1 MTYDLFV
8 IVMIFVTCTLAA
20 IFCGIGSAVAGGGFA
35 WGFWFGPA
43 GIIVAAIK
51 AQGEATRR
59 AIQMAGT
66 TSSLSGNIKIRKSR
80 RDLTANCQHCHVEV
94 TDIPG
99 PGTYECPNC
108 GQNMLVK

>member
-20 IFCGIGSAVAGGGFA
+20 IFCGIGSAVAGGGFCL
-35 WGFWFGPA
+35 GFLVWFLPA
-43 GIIVAAIK
+43 SLSQAIK

-66 TSSLSGNIKIRKSR
+66 TSSLSGNIKIPQEPPRPHRQLPTLPR
-80 RDLTANCQHCHVEV
+80 RGYRHPRPGHV
-94 TDIPG
+94 
-99 PGTYECPNC
+99 
-108 GQNMLVK
+108 